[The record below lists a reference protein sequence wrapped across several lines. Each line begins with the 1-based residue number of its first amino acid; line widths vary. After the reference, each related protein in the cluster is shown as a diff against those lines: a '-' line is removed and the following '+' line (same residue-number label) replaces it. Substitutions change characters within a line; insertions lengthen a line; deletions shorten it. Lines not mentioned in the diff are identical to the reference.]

1 MTDATKRITID
12 FDPAIH
18 RALQRQ
24 AAEANRSISALVND
38 AVRRSL
44 TEDVEDLSAFDE
56 RAAEPNLPFED
67 VVKDLK
73 RSGKL

>member
-1 MTDATKRITID
+1 MTNASKRITID

-38 AVRRSL
+38 AVRRTL
-44 TEDVEDLSAFDE
+44 AEDVEDLSAFDE
-56 RAAEPNLPFED
+56 RDVEPNLSFED

>member
-1 MTDATKRITID
+1 MTNATKRIAID

-38 AVRRSL
+38 AVRRTL
-44 TEDVEDLSAFDE
+44 TEDAEDLGAFDE

>member
-1 MTDATKRITID
+1 MTNATKRIAID

-38 AVRRSL
+38 AVRRTL
-44 TEDVEDLSAFDE
+44 TEDAEDLSAFDE